1 MSYDATQVQWDAP
14 VPSAVMRFQTP
25 ALIVGVLG
33 VVAAVVAAVLDFRQ
47 FLHAYL
53 FAFTFWNGVTLG
65 AMALL
70 MIQYLTGG
78 GWGILGRRT
87 MEAAVRN
94 MWLMAL
100 FFLPILAGVLLNK
113 LYIWTDTARV
123 EADHHL
129 HHKAT
134 YLNVPFF
141 LGRLAFYFTV
151 WIVWA
156 HFLSR
161 WSLQQDQSGDKKLAQ
176 KLRNLSGP
184 GLLVMAITMTFSN
197 IDWLM
202 SLEPY
207 WFSSMYPLINMV
219 GNLLSA
225 VCFTVAVVTLMADN
239 APFKGLI
246 SSKHFRD
253 FGNLMLAFTML
264 WTYTSLSQFLI
275 TYSGNL
281 PEETPWY
288 LNRLNGGWGYV
299 AASLLVGHFMLPF
312 AVLLQR
318 QVKDPGKPLIYV
330 GAFIIFMRMVD
341 LFWWIK
347 PAYDAGHG
355 FHAVEHLS
363 HFSLSWMDV
372 AAPLAIGGVWV
383 WFYLR
388 NLQQRPLLP
397 RHDPRLTEA
406 FAHGGH

>member
-1 MSYDATQVQWDAP
+1 MSHDPMQTQWDAP
-14 VPSAVMRFQTP
+14 VPSAVKRLQAP
-25 ALIVGVLG
+25 ALIIGALG
-33 VVAAVVAAVLDFRQ
+33 ALGAIIAAVLDFRQ

-78 GWGILGRRT
+78 GWGILGRRA
-87 MEAAVRN
+87 MEAATRN
-94 MWLMAL
+94 MWLMAI

-113 LYIWTDTARV
+113 LYIWTDAARV
-123 EADHHL
+123 HADHHL
-129 HHKAT
+129 HQKET

-151 WIVWA
+151 WLVWA
-156 HFLSR
+156 HFLNR
-161 WSLQQDQSGDKKLAQ
+161 WSLQQDQSGDKRLAQ

-184 GLLVMAITMTFSN
+184 GILVMAITMTFSN

-225 VCFTVAVVTLMADN
+225 VCFTVAIVALMSDS

-330 GAFIIFMRMVD
+330 GAFIIFMRLVD

-347 PAYDAGHG
+347 PTYDAGHG

-363 HFSLSWMDV
+363 RFSVSWMDI
-372 AAPLAIGGVWV
+372 AAPLAIGGIWV

-388 NLQQRPLLP
+388 NLEQRPLIP
-397 RHDPRLTEA
+397 RHDPNIKEA